1 MSEPRFFKSARA
13 LTVGEIATL
22 TGAELRA
29 GGDPARTIDNIAP
42 LDRAGA
48 GDLTFLDSP
57 KYVGELAVTRAGA
70 CLVGA
75 RFAPQV
81 PPRVAA
87 LHTAEPY
94 RAFVAVARVSAAGT
108 VSMRATFHPCC
119 AKTWAMPLPMVPAPI
134 TAARLMSVPFGSSAP
149 PARQPR

>member
-1 MSEPRFFKSARA
+1 MSEPLFFKSARA

-29 GGDPARTIDNIAP
+29 DGDPARPIDNIAP

-57 KYVGELAVTRAGA
+57 KYVGALAATRAGA

-81 PPRVAA
+81 PSRVAA
-87 LHTAEPY
+87 LCAAEPY
-94 RAFVAVARVSAAGT
+94 RAFVTVARAL
-108 VSMRATFHPCC
+108 FP
-119 AKTWAMPLPMVPAPI
+119 
-134 TAARLMSVPFGSSAP
+134 TAHRPS
-149 PARQPR
+149 